1 MILFKKRDKSKESFN
16 EFLNH
21 ISNIADSF
29 MLKQYKKTGISYTG
43 GDCVIAIP
51 SGKSKIVTTI
61 EIYGVL
67 KNDKW
72 KKSTLVLQRPLKSF
86 SADEETQAKLE
97 EIKNTPL
104 KFKVTPPDREV

>member
-1 MILFKKRDKSKESFN
+1 MRFCKKKSKESFSV
-16 EFLNH
+16 FLDH

-29 MLKQYKKTGISYTG
+29 MLKQTKKTGINYTG
-43 GDCVIAIP
+43 GNCIIAIP

-67 KNDKW
+67 KNEKW

-86 SADEETQAKLE
+86 SDDAETQAKLE

-104 KFKVTPPDREV
+104 KLKVAPPDSEV

>member
-1 MILFKKRDKSKESFN
+1 MLFCKKNKSKESFDV
-16 EFLNH
+16 FLNH

-29 MLKQYKKTGISYTG
+29 MLKQAKKTGINYTG
-43 GDCVIAIP
+43 GECVIAIP

-67 KNDKW
+67 KNEKW
-72 KKSTLVLQRPLKSF
+72 KKSSLVLQRPLKSF
-86 SADEETQAKLE
+86 SDDAETQTKLE

-104 KFKVTPPDREV
+104 KFKVAPPDREV

>member
-1 MILFKKRDKSKESFN
+1 MIFLKKRDKSKEPFN
-16 EFLNH
+16 VFLNH

-29 MLKQYKKTGISYTG
+29 MLKQSKKTGICYTG

-72 KKSTLVLQRPLKSF
+72 KKNTLVLQRPLKSF
-86 SADEETQAKLE
+86 SDDEETQAKLE
-97 EIKNTPL
+97 EIKITPL
-104 KFKVTPPDREV
+104 KYKVTPPDREV